1 MKNAYIKAQLYYLS
15 YCGNSYFLKVQTEL
29 PEEKPLLQSL
39 AAISTIRKSETFFF
53 FFASLYLKVP
63 LSTRI
68 KIVQLVKFVKTAFR
82 CETGEKDT
90 MLVFI

>member
-15 YCGNSYFLKVQTEL
+15 YCGNSYFLKLQTEL

-39 AAISTIRKSETFFF
+39 AAISTIRNFFFF

-68 KIVQLVKFVKTAFR
+68 KIVELVKFVKTAFR